1 MFPIPLLR
9 KCISAPDTTTL
20 HGRPGD
26 TCRQWQYRH
35 SLSQDTLIAHQTAAD
50 LNDVISGVVIYD
62 PETDNTPKAG
72 SYGVCVVVVNTV
84 DPTVTHKWITQLSF
98 PTTGYPS
105 WRRKVN
111 TGAWGDWLPFS

>member
-1 MFPIPLLR
+1 M
-9 KCISAPDTTTL
+9 
-20 HGRPGD
+20 GD
-26 TCRQWQYRH
+26 
-35 SLSQDTLIAHQTAAD
+35 SLSRDTLIAYQTATD

-62 PETDNTPKAG
+62 PETNNIPKEG